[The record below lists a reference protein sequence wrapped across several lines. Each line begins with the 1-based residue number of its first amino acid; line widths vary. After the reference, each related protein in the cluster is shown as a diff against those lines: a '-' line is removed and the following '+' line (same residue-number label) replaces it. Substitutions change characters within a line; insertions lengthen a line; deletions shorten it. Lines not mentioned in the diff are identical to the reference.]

1 MCQTGLHLQEQP
13 ILSCSPAWHMFVNAC
28 LELVL
33 WQVAYMHLL
42 CLLLICTAL
51 AD

>member
-1 MCQTGLHLQEQP
+1 MFQTGLRLQEQP

-28 LELVL
+28 LERML
-33 WQVAYMHLL
+33 WQVAYMHL
-42 CLLLICTAL
+42 CLLLISTAL